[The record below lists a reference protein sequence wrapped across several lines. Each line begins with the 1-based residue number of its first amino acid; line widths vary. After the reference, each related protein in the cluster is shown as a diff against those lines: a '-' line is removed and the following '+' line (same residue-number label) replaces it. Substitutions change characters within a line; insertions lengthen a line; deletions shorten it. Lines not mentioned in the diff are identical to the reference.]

1 MAFTLPAC
9 FNIIGFFLS
18 TQSLSPLSEGLEH
31 ERVQLLNRID
41 GDIKDLNKE
50 EATEITEAANDILEG
65 EEQEALREYEETPDE
80 AIEPEEEYL
89 DNGEGKLTEEEL
101 ELLELDDTIEE
112 ITEELEEED
121 VYEREP
127 VIPLRFAW

>member
-1 MAFTLPAC
+1 MRWMLGFLQLNRVRNYLF
-9 FNIIGFFLS
+9 FNSFFIPLK
-18 TQSLSPLSEGLEH
+18 QSLSPLSEGLEH

-80 AIEPEEEYL
+80 AIEAL
-89 DNGEGKLTEEEL
+89 ASSVRDRFSNLT
-101 ELLELDDTIEE
+101 
-112 ITEELEEED
+112 
-121 VYEREP
+121 
-127 VIPLRFAW
+127 